1 MTDFSDW
8 KVLKSVINYRG
19 DDEEKQAQAQAA
31 QEEYSEV
38 AAWCNDNQ
46 QYTIGED
53 ETYYMTVALPEPLP
67 PTYEQV
73 RQMRIEYRRE
83 HIDDQTAERSRK
95 QANGTWTA
103 DDEAAYLALDAE
115 VTAYVE
121 EHFPYPVEE

>member
-8 KVLKSVINYRG
+8 KVFKSVINYRG

-53 ETYYMTVALPEPLP
+53 ETYYMTVALPEKLF
-67 PTYEQV
+67 
-73 RQMRIEYRRE
+73 MKKGG
-83 HIDDQTAERSRK
+83 H
-95 QANGTWTA
+95 
-103 DDEAAYLALDAE
+103 
-115 VTAYVE
+115 
-121 EHFPYPVEE
+121 

>member
-1 MTDFSDW
+1 MTDFSEW
-8 KVLKSVINYRG
+8 KVLKEVVNYDG
-19 DDEEKQAQAQAA
+19 DDADKQAA
-31 QEEYSEV
+31 QQQASAEFD
-38 AAWCNDNQ
+38 AAIAWCNENN
-46 QYTIGED
+46 YGIGED
-53 ETYYMTVALPEPLP
+53 DLYYFTKPNTP

-95 QANGTWTA
+95 QANGTWTD

-115 VTAYVE
+115 VTAYIE